1 MYGRIDE
8 LVDEFMVGG
17 WMYGRMD
24 ELVYKLMVGW
34 LNGRTNG

>member
-8 LVDEFMVGG
+8 LVDEFMVGC

-34 LNGRTNG
+34 LYGRTNG